1 MIIWW
6 HIDSPAAIVRLNF
19 SINSTCDL
27 RSTMSCANSKK
38 SKRGSNV
45 TVFPAEP
52 TSSAVVRWR
61 DVPRT
66 SASFIASM

>member
-52 TSSAVVRWR
+52 TYSDSCDGLLFVVRHGP
-61 DVPRT
+61 PRNRR
-66 SASFIASM
+66 